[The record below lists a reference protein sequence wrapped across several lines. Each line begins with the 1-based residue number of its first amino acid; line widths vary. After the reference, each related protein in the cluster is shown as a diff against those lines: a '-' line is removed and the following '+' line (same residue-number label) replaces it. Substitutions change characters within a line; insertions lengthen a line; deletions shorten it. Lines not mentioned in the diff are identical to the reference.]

1 MHRRLLCVT
10 AAVALRLLRQPRRSL
25 QSMLLWGRLRW
36 VMHRR
41 RLVRVLRVLMRLLLM
56 LLSTMHLLRRGVR
69 TRDGWW
75 HSMVRHYCG
84 SCPMRC
90 V

>member
-1 MHRRLLCVT
+1 MQRRLLHVT
-10 AAVALRLLRQPRRSL
+10 AAVPLRLLCQARRSF
-25 QSMLLWGRLRW
+25 QSRLLLARLLW
-36 VMHRR
+36 VMHDRP
-41 RLVRVLRVLMRLLLM
+41 LLQVLRVLMRLLLM
-56 LLSTMHLLRRGVR
+56 LLSTMQVLRRGVR

-75 HSMVRHYCG
+75 HSMVRHYCS